1 MEVEQGQIRLESQL
15 NVLRD
20 KNKEIVS
27 SLKIPMPEVAGPT
40 LLDNDFMRQF
50 TFLTKQQQQAVGGRL
65 NTMVNRNQGYQ
76 NDDQVRGKKED
87 ELDLDFIEKELYN
100 S

>member
-1 MEVEQGQIRLESQL
+1 MPIDVLLQNVYQTVDTRLDEIKNSVLSAREMEALLMEVEQGQIRLESQL

-40 LLDNDFMRQF
+40 LLDNDFMR
-50 TFLTKQQQQAVGGRL
+50 
-65 NTMVNRNQGYQ
+65 
-76 NDDQVRGKKED
+76 
-87 ELDLDFIEKELYN
+87 
-100 S
+100 